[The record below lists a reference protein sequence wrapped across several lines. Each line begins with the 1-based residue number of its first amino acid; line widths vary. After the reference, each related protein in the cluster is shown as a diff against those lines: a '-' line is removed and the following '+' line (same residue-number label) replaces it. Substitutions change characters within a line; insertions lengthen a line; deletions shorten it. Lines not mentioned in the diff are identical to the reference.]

1 MFSMV
6 SGLKKNNGFT
16 SNNIGVVEMPKENSL
31 DIDNKDDF
39 DRVAQI
45 YKKRSEN

>member
-6 SGLKKNNGFT
+6 GGLKKNNGFT
-16 SNNIGVVEMPKENSL
+16 SNNVGVVEMPNENSV
-31 DIDNKDDF
+31 DIDNQDDF

-45 YKKRSEN
+45 YKKH